1 MIAFLVF
8 FPMIAAICSYCIGR
22 KDKVIIPTG
31 DDVISNGD
39 TVIVVTAKHH
49 PEGLGDILES

>member
-1 MIAFLVF
+1 MQKGFLIA
-8 FPMIAAICSYCIGR
+8 CIGR

-31 DDVISNGD
+31 NDVISNGD

-49 PEGLGDILES
+49 PEDLGDILES